1 MPTTHES
8 RNTRPGNPKT
18 PETLKKNA
26 KVVLD
31 NGIKVVAARRGEAAA
46 VVVRE
51 ILREGLELRGV
62 ITLQHSH
69 GSPVQPLQPTAGA
82 AE

>member
-1 MPTTHES
+1 MRVRSDLRASIFRLPLE
-8 RNTRPGNPKT
+8 
-18 PETLKKNA
+18 
-26 KVVLD
+26 LD